1 MRVLVTGATGY
12 IGQNVALR
20 LLADGHE
27 VAGMARHDAGL
38 KAVAAHG
45 LRPVAGSLDDAQAL
59 TEAAGWATAV
69 VDTASA
75 DHAPSTTA
83 LLDALAGTDKAYLRT
98 SGTGVY
104 TDLAHGTLNPT
115 VFTETTSHQPAE
127 VVAARWESDQR
138 VVDAARR
145 GIRTVVIRPPMIYG
159 DGASEQIPPL
169 IRHAL
174 VSRESSY
181 VGEGDNR
188 WSNVYLADLVEVYAL
203 ALTKAPAGS
212 VLNIAGGEDCLRDI
226 AGWVAELLGLD
237 AGATSVAPE
246 TAYAAF
252 GQRWVDVALSSN
264 SRVNPALAG
273 DVLGW
278 EPRGPSLRD
287 ELLHGS
293 YRRLWAH
300 KGDPHDHVSR

>member
-27 VAGMARHDAGL
+27 VAGLARSDPGL
-38 KAVAAHG
+38 QAVAARG
-45 LRPVAGSLDDAQAL
+45 LRPVAGSLDDVAAL
-59 TEAAGWATAV
+59 TEAATWADAV

-75 DHAPSTTA
+75 DHAPSTAA
-83 LLDALAGTDKAYLRT
+83 LLDVLAGTDKAYLRT

-115 VFTETTSHQPAE
+115 VFTETTPHQPAD

-138 VVDAARR
+138 VADAASL

-159 DGASEQIPPL
+159 DGASEQIPLL

-174 VSRESSY
+174 VSRQSLY
-181 VGEGDNR
+181 VGAGDNR
-188 WSNVYLADLVEVYAL
+188 WSNVYLADLVEAYAL

-212 VLNIAGGEDCLRDI
+212 VFNIAGGEDCLREI
-226 AGWVAELLGLD
+226 AGWVAELLDLD
-237 AGATSVAPE
+237 GATSVTPE

-264 SRVNPALAG
+264 SRIDAALAT

-278 EPRGPSLRD
+278 EPHGPSLRD
-287 ELLHGS
+287 ELRHGS

>member
-1 MRVLVTGATGY
+1 MRILVTGATGY

-20 LLADGHE
+20 LRADGHE
-27 VAGMARHDAGL
+27 VAGLARSEAGL
-38 KAVAAHG
+38 RAVAARG
-45 LRPVAGSLDDAQAL
+45 LRPVSGSLDDLDAL
-59 TEAAGWATAV
+59 TEAAVWADAV

-75 DHAPSTTA
+75 DHAPSTGA
-83 LLDALAGTDKAYLRT
+83 LLDALVGSDKVYLRT

-115 VFTETTSHQPAE
+115 VFAEDTPHEPAE

-138 VVDAARR
+138 VVEAASR
-145 GIRTVVIRPPMIYG
+145 GIRTVVIRPPMIFG
-159 DGASEQIPPL
+159 DGASEQLPL
-169 IRHAL
+169 LVRHAL
-174 VSRESSY
+174 TSGESIY
-181 VGEGDNR
+181 VGAGDNR

-212 VLNIAGGEDCLRDI
+212 VFNIAGGEDCLRDI
-226 AGWVAELLGLD
+226 AGWVAELVGVD
-237 AGATSVAPE
+237 AGPASVIPE

-264 SRVNPALAG
+264 SRVDPALAG

-287 ELLHGS
+287 ELLTGS

-300 KGDPHDHVSR
+300 KGDPHDHVHR